1 MPSKD
6 KEDIVADGRARDEFS
21 AKNPF
26 FCCVISH
33 TATSEVPGLTV
44 AGANPDL
51 VKYTS
56 PADAE
61 FLHYGRCRCIPGV
74 PATPDGKPTP
84 AVITK
89 AALDLAGIPF
99 LVVDAGAKVKP
110 DVPCVSFGVKPG
122 GNIAQENAMDDASDA
137 KRALEYGH
145 ALGRQLAR
153 SSDLV
158 VVGESIPGGTTTA
171 LAVLRA
177 LGIDALFK
185 VSSSMP
191 ENPHGLKNEIVRS
204 ALERA
209 HIPASGGAVTA
220 LEAVSLVGDPMI
232 PAAAGIA
239 AGALEAGAKVM
250 LAGGT
255 QMTAVLAVMKGL
267 AIPLS
272 CNEICIGTTVYV
284 AKDSSADLAGLA
296 KQVSPRVPVLACD
309 LHLEKSAKPGLQAF
323 AKGFVKEGVGAG
335 GTSIAAMLK
344 TGAGGEKMLAAIE
357 RVYEHSIEGKKEK
370 KGPTTTTT

>member
-1 MPSKD
+1 VVQDQDNIIGAKQA
-6 KEDIVADGRARDEFS
+6 KTKFS

-61 FLHYGRCRCIPGV
+61 FLHYGYCRCIPGV

-89 AALDLAGIPF
+89 AALELAEIPF
-99 LVVDAGAKVKP
+99 LVVDAGTKVKP
-110 DVPCVSFGVKPG
+110 DIPCVSLGVKPG
-122 GNIAQENAMDDASDA
+122 GNIAQENAMDVSDT

-158 VVGESIPGGTTTA
+158 VIGESIPGGTTTA
-171 LAVLRA
+171 LAVLSA
-177 LGIDALFK
+177 LGVDAQFK

-191 ENPHGLKNEIVRS
+191 ENPHDLKNKVVQS
-204 ALERA
+204 AFARA
-209 HIPASGGAVTA
+209 RISTADGTPA
-220 LEAVSLVGDPMI
+220 LEAVSLVGDPMM
-232 PAAAGIA
+232 PTVAGIT
-239 AGALEAGAKVM
+239 AGALEAGGAKVM

-255 QMTAVLAVMKGL
+255 QMAAVLAVMKGL
-267 AIPLS
+267 SIPLANL
-272 CNEICIGTTVYV
+272 CMGTTVYV
-284 AKDSSADLAGLA
+284 AKDSSADLAGLI
-296 KQVSPRVPVLACD
+296 KQVSPEVPVLACD
-309 LHLEKSAKPGLQAF
+309 LQLEKSSKPGLQAF
-323 AKGFVKEGVGAG
+323 ARGFVKEGVGAG
-335 GTSIAAMLK
+335 GSSIAAMLK
-344 TGAGGEKMLAAIE
+344 TNASGKKMLAAIE
-357 RVYEHSIEGKKEK
+357 RVYERSIEKKSL
-370 KGPTTTTT
+370 T